1 MEETK
6 VFMMIA
12 LNLVIAIPLAAIILR
27 LMFKNSIL
35 YKIIFLWVTNLIL
48 IDISSKMSVLYP
60 ESYPKYISLPLGLT
74 VSIGLIYITY
84 RLVRKPFDAAI
95 ANLEELS
102 TGKLDVNYRNDYLER
117 NDELGRIARSINSLS
132 QTFKKVVADIKY
144 SSDFIATASNQL
156 SSISQELSQG
166 ATEQASAS
174 EEVSAS
180 MEQMVANIS
189 QNADNAKQTED
200 IAKKASSGI
209 NRVGKSANSSLDSIK
224 QIAEKIS
231 IISDIAFQ
239 TNILAINAAI
249 EAAAA
254 GEHGKGFAVVANEV
268 KKLAEKSKAAAEEI
282 NSLSE
287 SSVHVTIQ
295 TKEYMD
301 KILPDIEKTLHLVN
315 EITIA
320 SFEQN
325 SGAEQI
331 NNAIQQLNSI
341 TQQSA
346 ANSEEMASNSEQ
358 LSAQAEKLKDIVSF
372 VKFKKSE

>member
-1 MEETK
+1 MEEK
-6 VFMMIA
+6 RVFLMVG
-12 LNLVIAIPLAAIILR
+12 LNLVVAIPLAAVILR
-27 LMFKNSIL
+27 LFFKNSIL

-60 ESYPKYISLPLGLT
+60 EAYPKYISLPLGLS
-74 VSIGLIYITY
+74 VSIGLIYLTY
-84 RLVRKPFDAAI
+84 KLVRKPFDTAI
-95 ANLEELS
+95 SNLEVLS
-102 TGKLDVNYRNDYLER
+102 EGKLDVNYSNDYLER
-117 NDELGRIARSINSLS
+117 NDELGRIARSINSLTK
-132 QTFKKVVADIKY
+132 TFKKVVTDIKN
-144 SSDFIATASNQL
+144 SSDFIATASHQL
-156 SSISQELSQG
+156 SSISQEISQG

-200 IAKKASSGI
+200 IAQKASIGI
-209 NRVGKSANSSLDSIK
+209 NKVGNSANNSLESIQ
-224 QIAEKIS
+224 QIAEKIT

-268 KKLAEKSKAAAEEI
+268 KKLAEKSKTAAEEI
-282 NSLSE
+282 NRLSE
-287 SSVHVTIQ
+287 SSVNVTIQ

-301 KILPDIEKTLHLVN
+301 KILPDIEKTLNLVN

-320 SFEQN
+320 SIEQN

-331 NNAIQQLNSI
+331 NNAIQQLNLI

-346 ANSEEMASNSEQ
+346 ANSEEMAGNSEE
-358 LSAQAEKLKDIVSF
+358 LSAQAEKLKEIVSF
-372 VKFKKSE
+372 FKFKN